1 VHEQNGDPVTAFPKE
16 RLRRLRRSE
25 WLRNL
30 VRETSL
36 APENLVYPLFV
47 LEGESVKAEIPAMP
61 GQHHYSLDMLVKE
74 AVEAKDLGIPAVILF
89 GLPHAKDPLGSEAYA
104 DTGIVQRAISVL
116 KKETPDL
123 GVFTDVCLCA
133 YTDHG
138 HCGKVVDGEIEN
150 DATLELLGKIALSHA
165 RAGADVVAP
174 SDMMDGRVGFIREVL
189 DQHGFSQIGIMAYS
203 AKFASSFYGPF
214 REAAHSTPAYGDRRT
229 YQMDPGNRREALREL
244 ALDVEEGADILMVKP
259 ALPCLDIIREARERF
274 SLPLAAYQV
283 SGEYSTIQAAAARG
297 WVDGESMMMESLLA
311 IRRAGANIV
320 ITYFAKEAARRL
332 GRK

>member
-1 VHEQNGDPVTAFPKE
+1 MTAFPKE

-47 LEGESVKAEIPAMP
+47 LEGEGVKAEIPAMP

>member
-1 VHEQNGDPVTAFPKE
+1 MTAFPKE

-47 LEGESVKAEIPAMP
+47 LEGEGVKAEIPAMP

-89 GLPHAKDPLGSEAYA
+89 GLPHVKDPLGSEAYA